1 MFFGGFFLL
10 FMRLN
15 HDCILNS
22 TIENILTFEEASNK
36 KLYLSLFDK
45 GSDFCGLFFVS
56 EKNVFRGLL
65 RFNDAIF
72 VGNIE

>member
-1 MFFGGFFLL
+1 
-10 FMRLN
+10 MRLN

-56 EKNVFRGLL
+56 EKKCVSWLIAL
-65 RFNDAIF
+65 Q
-72 VGNIE
+72 